1 MIIICLDN
9 NHSMIDIVINITIQ
23 GGLMMYEGHIPLS
36 LLPLGGIAEVKKLT
50 MGGNIR
56 RRMLD
61 LGLINGTK
69 VQAINRSPSG
79 DPVAYYFRGAV
90 IALRSEE
97 ATGIIV
103 ERL

>member
-1 MIIICLDN
+1 
-9 NHSMIDIVINITIQ
+9 
-23 GGLMMYEGHIPLS
+23 MYERYMPLS
-36 LLPLGGIAEVKKLT
+36 LLPLGGIGEVRELT
-50 MGGNIR
+50 VGGNIR

-69 VQAINRSPSG
+69 VEAVNRSPSG

-90 IALRSEE
+90 IALRNEE
-97 ATGIIV
+97 ASEIIV